1 MPLAGT
7 GCSTDPSLPHSE
19 NPVGIK
25 IPFTHVYPCL
35 VAEASLDQSYTED
48 GRGNE
53 PTFPFQF
60 CSLLKLVGTTLSLA
74 IKAGNFSALL
84 TSGYFSCH
92 EDPVIG

>member
-25 IPFTHVYPCL
+25 FPFIHVNLCL
-35 VAEASLDQSYTED
+35 VAEVSLDQSYTED

-53 PTFPFQF
+53 PAFWFQF
-60 CSLLKLVGTTLSLA
+60 CCLLKSVGTTLSLT

-84 TSGYFSCH
+84 NNDFWVLQL
-92 EDPVIG
+92 P